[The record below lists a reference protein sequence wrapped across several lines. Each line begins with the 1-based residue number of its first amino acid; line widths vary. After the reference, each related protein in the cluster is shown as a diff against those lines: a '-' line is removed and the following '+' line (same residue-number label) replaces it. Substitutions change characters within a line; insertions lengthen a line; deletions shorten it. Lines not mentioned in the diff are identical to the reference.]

1 MLATNIVK
9 KALTPEETLHHYK
22 AQSAVER
29 GFGFLKHPLFFV
41 SSLFIKKPSRIDA
54 LLMIMTLSL
63 LVYSIEQRRMRASM
77 EKANK
82 TTPNQINIPTATP
95 TLRWVFQCFE
105 GINLVQTE
113 ETYDK
118 TNIYLDGLD
127 KLRTKI
133 INLIGGHSLYL
144 YNIQKSS
151 VGV

>member
-1 MLATNIVK
+1 
-9 KALTPEETLHHYK
+9 
-22 AQSAVER
+22 VER
-29 GFGFLKHPLFFV
+29 GFGFLKNPLFFV
-41 SSLFIKKPSRIDA
+41 SSMFIKKPSRIDA
-54 LLMIMTLSL
+54 LSLIMTLSL
-63 LVYSIEQRRMRASM
+63 LVYSIAERRMRASM

-82 TTPNQINIPTATP
+82 TTPNQINIPTATT

-105 GINLVQTE
+105 EINLVQTE

-127 KLRTKI
+127 RLSTKI
-133 INLIGGHSLYL
+133 INLIGGRSLHL

>member
-1 MLATNIVK
+1 
-9 KALTPEETLHHYK
+9 
-22 AQSAVER
+22 VER
-29 GFGFLKHPLFFV
+29 GLRSLKNPLFFV
-41 SSLFIKKPSRIDA
+41 SSMFIKKPSRIDA
-54 LLMIMTLSL
+54 LSLIMTLSL
-63 LVYSIEQRRMRASM
+63 LVYSIAERRMRASM

-82 TTPNQINIPTATP
+82 TTPNQINIPTATT

-127 KLRTKI
+127 RLRTKN

>member
-1 MLATNIVK
+1 
-9 KALTPEETLHHYK
+9 
-22 AQSAVER
+22 VER
-29 GFGFLKHPLFFV
+29 GFGFLKNPLFFV
-41 SSLFIKKPSRIDA
+41 SSMFIKKPSRIDA
-54 LLMIMTLSL
+54 LSLIMTLSL
-63 LVYSIEQRRMRASM
+63 LVYSIAERRMRASM

-82 TTPNQINIPTATP
+82 TTPNQINIPTATT

-105 GINLVQTE
+105 EINLVQTE

-127 KLRTKI
+127 RLRTKN

>member
-1 MLATNIVK
+1 
-9 KALTPEETLHHYK
+9 
-22 AQSAVER
+22 VER
-29 GFGFLKHPLFFV
+29 GFGFLKNPLFFV
-41 SSLFIKKPSRIDA
+41 SSMFIKKPSRIDA
-54 LLMIMTLSL
+54 LSLIMTLSL
-63 LVYSIEQRRMRASM
+63 LVYSIAERRMRASM

-82 TTPNQINIPTATP
+82 TTPNQINIPTATT

-127 KLRTKI
+127 RLRTKN